1 MSQKEHDTPFKNL
14 KPSSKIIVIVSIAL
28 LITIA
33 AAVIFGG
40 YFFGMKGLFAI
51 LGITYDSNQTLLFFI
66 LGCFA
71 AGLVI
76 DPLTKAVSLIMIHSL
91 SIRKTALFTFV
102 FYFIANFITIYLVD
116 YFMDS
121 IYIPDAL
128 LFVISA
134 FMAFTEL
141 AFDDQPKT

>member
-1 MSQKEHDTPFKNL
+1 MSQKEHDTPFKDL
-14 KPSSKIIVIVSIAL
+14 KPSSKITVIVSIGL

-40 YFFGMKGLFAI
+40 YFFGIKGLFTI
-51 LGITYDSNQTLLFFI
+51 LGITYDSNQALLFFI

-76 DPLTKAVSLIMIHSL
+76 DPLTKVVSLIMIHSL
-91 SIRKTALFTFV
+91 SMRKTALFAFV
-102 FYFIANFITIYLVD
+102 LYFIANFITICLVD

-134 FMAFTEL
+134 FIALIEL
-141 AFDDQPKT
+141 AFDHQPKS